1 MKRIIAII
9 LSCVLVL
16 SGCGQVDS
24 NNVEKSFENII
35 THQNADDIQ
44 TESSE
49 TNLLEFIEIEDDEI
63 EFADLSDPDL
73 LQYVEDNVYSDLTS
87 RLNGEEYIIEDIS
100 TVYISKEYLEEIE
113 YNSQK
118 NIYFGYTLEELD
130 AQFGG
135 TRYVFTLADDGTT
148 TVQPFEEY
156 DDTFDQV
163 IKNVAIGT
171 GVILVC
177 VTVSVVTGGVGAAPV
192 SMIFAASAKT
202 ATTFALS
209 SSVISAVTT
218 GVVTQFQTGDFDEAL
233 KAAALSGSEG
243 FKWGAISGAIVGGT
257 SEALTLY
264 KAAKAIPTPRDSELR
279 ALNQYGGSEQV
290 SFLNG
295 KEVPMSTQY
304 ATRPDVVRYNNGVLE
319 AIEVKNYN
327 LASKSSRSCLYQELQ
342 RQVTD
347 RVANLPQSST
357 QRIVLDV
364 KGRGLSDD
372 LIQSVINNIRVKLD
386 GIYPNIPIDVLY

>member
-1 MKRIIAII
+1 M
-9 LSCVLVL
+9 
-16 SGCGQVDS
+16 
-24 NNVEKSFENII
+24 
-35 THQNADDIQ
+35 
-44 TESSE
+44 
-49 TNLLEFIEIEDDEI
+49 
-63 EFADLSDPDL
+63 
-73 LQYVEDNVYSDLTS
+73 TS
-87 RLNGEEYIIEDIS
+87 RLNGEQYIIEDIS

-209 SSVISAVTT
+209 SSVISAVTA

-264 KAAKAIPTPRDSELR
+264 KAVKAIPTPRDSELR

-347 RVANLPQSST
+347 RVANLPQGST

-364 KGRGLSDD
+364 KGRGFSDD

>member
-9 LSCVLVL
+9 LSCILVL

-35 THQNADDIQ
+35 TQQNADDIQ

-209 SSVISAVTT
+209 SSVISAVTA

-264 KAAKAIPTPRDSELR
+264 KAVKAIPTPRDSELR

-347 RVANLPQSST
+347 RVANLPQGST

-364 KGRGLSDD
+364 KGRGFSDD